1 VVSRINS
8 RTGVKMAERKKTS
21 VIPLHRWVYLI
32 GSLVVVFGIVVAGI
46 GFFELRA
53 DARQAKIFVTR
64 NVARSLLGAAQLDIG
79 ESQVQLGLAQ
89 PGQTTASAQAAL
101 PRAFAQEQKGMNE
114 WQSYK
119 RLIRQFGPLP
129 AGSVQLDSDLRR
141 LEAARLP
148 SAPPTA
154 QTSATAG
161 ASVANAATVSAIAQ
175 EVNVDFSTIQS
186 GEQTWWTTYL
196 SNNSAAT
203 SRDISWLL
211 LIAGLA
217 VLCTIV
223 SNGLLARAAWR
234 RDDELAARD
243 SDLERVA
250 KVNEFE
256 ARLQRALELSETED
270 RVFEVVGQALNEAVP
285 DLSVEMLLAD
295 SSRAHFQRLVSTG
308 AEPNHRCSVES
319 PGACPAAQRGEVLVF
334 QSSLALDACPY
345 LAQQIE
351 PCSAVCV
358 PVSVSGTTVGIVH
371 ATGAHGEP
379 PGLERRV
386 ALELVAR
393 RSSDRIGLMRAFTRS
408 EVQASTDPL
417 TGLLNRRSFDD
428 YIRRLTVNEIPYAL
442 AFGDLDHFK
451 LINDVHGHGTG
462 DKSLRLFAQV
472 LRNGLRDGDF
482 CARYG
487 GEEFILA
494 LPNCEEAEAVQ
505 VLERIREQLTL
516 TLLEAGLPSFTVSF
530 GVAQAQVGQ
539 QLENVISAADAA
551 LLQAKGL
558 GRNRVV
564 VANAF
569 SAVHSDDKCSEL
581 TAK

>member
-1 VVSRINS
+1 
-8 RTGVKMAERKKTS
+8 MAERKKTS
-21 VIPLHRWVYLI
+21 AIPLHRWVYLI
-32 GSLVVVFGIVVAGI
+32 GSLAVVFGIVVAGI

-79 ESQVQLGLAQ
+79 ESQVQLGLVQ
-89 PGQTTASAQAAL
+89 PGQPTASAQAAL

-141 LEAARLP
+141 LDAARSP

-234 RDDELAARD
+234 QDHELAARD

-256 ARLQRALELSETED
+256 ARLQRALELSGTED

-308 AEPNHRCSVES
+308 A
-319 PGACPAAQRGEVLVF
+319 
-334 QSSLALDACPY
+334 
-345 LAQQIE
+345 
-351 PCSAVCV
+351 
-358 PVSVSGTTVGIVH
+358 
-371 ATGAHGEP
+371 
-379 PGLERRV
+379 
-386 ALELVAR
+386 
-393 RSSDRIGLMRAFTRS
+393 
-408 EVQASTDPL
+408 
-417 TGLLNRRSFDD
+417 
-428 YIRRLTVNEIPYAL
+428 
-442 AFGDLDHFK
+442 
-451 LINDVHGHGTG
+451 
-462 DKSLRLFAQV
+462 
-472 LRNGLRDGDF
+472 
-482 CARYG
+482 
-487 GEEFILA
+487 
-494 LPNCEEAEAVQ
+494 
-505 VLERIREQLTL
+505 
-516 TLLEAGLPSFTVSF
+516 
-530 GVAQAQVGQ
+530 
-539 QLENVISAADAA
+539 
-551 LLQAKGL
+551 
-558 GRNRVV
+558 
-564 VANAF
+564 
-569 SAVHSDDKCSEL
+569 
-581 TAK
+581 